1 MADVAMT
8 QAEPPAGGPPA
19 RRRRI
24 RPRSVLLILAVLAV
38 LVSAGAY
45 LGAGYLAYDK
55 LSAVQPHCGARVYAS
70 QTPADFTISGTQ
82 ASPLP
87 DVGPYRFTDF
97 TDVAFPTRG
106 GGLTIRAWYAPPR
119 TADGPVV
126 VVHGYNACRRDWN
139 VLFPAGMLH
148 RAGFGVLI
156 PDLRNHGDSDV
167 DDGRWAG
174 GAKEYLD
181 VLGAWDWLVGQG
193 AAPTRIGLF
202 GASLGAATVT
212 IATGEE
218 PRVAATWADSS
229 YADFATAASEYARY
243 EGYPG
248 WVAGPAIPIGHLLGD
263 TALGTRDPVDEI
275 GHLAGRPF
283 FIVHGL
289 ADKTIPP
296 HHAIDLAVAAAR
308 AGTPVEPW
316 LVPGA
321 EHTQEM
327 LVEPGRY
334 EARLIAFFT
343 ASLGSP

>member
-1 MADVAMT
+1 M
-8 QAEPPAGGPPA
+8 
-19 RRRRI
+19 
-24 RPRSVLLILAVLAV
+24 
-38 LVSAGAY
+38 
-45 LGAGYLAYDK
+45 
-55 LSAVQPHCGARVYAS
+55 
-70 QTPADFTISGTQ
+70 
-82 ASPLP
+82 
-87 DVGPYRFTDF
+87 
-97 TDVAFPTRG
+97 
-106 GGLTIRAWYAPPR
+106 
-119 TADGPVV
+119 
-126 VVHGYNACRRDWN
+126 
-139 VLFPAGMLH
+139 
-148 RAGFGVLI
+148 
-156 PDLRNHGDSDV
+156 
-167 DDGRWAG
+167 
-174 GAKEYLD
+174 
-181 VLGAWDWLVGQG
+181 
-193 AAPTRIGLF
+193 F

-229 YADFATAASEYARY
+229 YADFATAASEYARDK
-243 EGYPG
+243 GYPG
-248 WVAGPAIPIGHLLGD
+248 WVAGTAVPIGHLLGD

-296 HHAIDLAVAAAR
+296 HHAIDLAEAAAR

-327 LVEPGRY
+327 LVEPDRY